1 MPLPWLQ
8 AAWPETVC
16 AMTRT
21 YAVPSTCELTESLLR
36 LALDFIRRGP
46 TAWCNSHGRFAK
58 ALMAKLLDSLSLERG
73 WDGRASFCCEGCW
86 LPLTATGLILLAFST
101 FWPSGCAANGRI
113 HPLACLH

>member
-58 ALMAKLLDSLSLERG
+58 ALMAKLLDSLSVERG
-73 WDGRASFCCEGCW
+73 WPGKFLLRRVLAS
-86 LPLTATGLILLAFST
+86 S
-101 FWPSGCAANGRI
+101 NGNGSDT
-113 HPLACLH
+113 ACL